1 MREVV
6 RQMSAAL
13 RSLSR
18 QPAVM
23 LPAVLTLAL
32 GIGANTALF
41 AYLAYILWPTIDAPE
56 PARVVWVYSGIEE
69 EPRMATSYP
78 ELQDIERGQTA
89 VTDIVATSRFGASIA
104 HGEQTSFAW
113 GHLVSGDY
121 FSFFAAR
128 PAAGRL
134 LQPGDD
140 RPDAPPVVVL
150 GHRFWR
156 GKLGANPDVVGRELR
171 INGIGMTV
179 VGVTS
184 EGFQGEGLASA
195 VYVPL
200 LQSDRVT
207 AVPRID
213 SRDPRWLNVLG
224 RLAPGTSE
232 ERARAALQVLGKS
245 LDAAHPLPEGETRS
259 IDLIGATRYDAAY
272 DDGGNFVGAA
282 RILMAVA
289 SVFLLLGCASIANL
303 LLARAI
309 SKQREWGIRASLGAS
324 RSWLIGGVLAES
336 AVLCLVGGLA
346 GLAVASVLEN
356 RIETYITTAPGGLGN
371 WAEGT
376 EQLQL
381 DARVIGFAL
390 LVTALC
396 AALGALG
403 PVLKVL
409 RGDLLGPLK
418 SDASASGS
426 GGGLAPRKLLVVLQ
440 VSLSVLLLLGGGLLY
455 RTLDSARRVDPGF
468 DPDGLLLATI
478 NVPRNV
484 SNQAGGGGEIFRRVM
499 EEARATPGVS
509 SASLVHVAPLSGW
522 SKKASIAG
530 GSRPDK
536 PLEVDYNSVAPD
548 YFRTVGIGIVAGRPL
563 DGRDRKDS
571 APAVVVSR
579 ELARRLWGEG
589 AAASPEGA
597 VGQLVRLEDPQ
608 SSENL
613 DRPFAVVGVA
623 EDIRNSAIEA
633 PGPMVY
639 LSFEQRTHPRMTLV
653 VRSASP
659 EVPMAALAPQLGRA
673 LREAHPDLAIVDLL
687 SCREQMKRSLVQQQ
701 MYAEIAGLFAL
712 LGLAVAVI
720 GLFGLLSYTVSLRR
734 REFGIRMAIGAEPRD
749 VRRLV
754 VRQGM
759 ALVGLGVAAGVVASL
774 ALSRVLAGLL
784 FGVGATDPLTFLSI
798 PAVLALVSLLA
809 CWFPA
814 RKAARIHPTVAIK
827 GA

>member
-6 RQMSAAL
+6 RQLSAAL

-41 AYLAYILWPTIDAPE
+41 AYLAHILWPTLDAPE
-56 PARVVWVYSGIEE
+56 PERVVWIHPGTEE
-69 EPRMATSYP
+69 ERRAPTSYP
-78 ELQDIERGQTA
+78 EFQDIRRGQTA
-89 VTDIVATSRFGASIA
+89 VTGVVAASRFGASIV

-113 GHLVSGDY
+113 AHLVSGDY

-128 PAAGRL
+128 PVAGRL
-134 LQPGDD
+134 LQPADD

-150 GHRFWR
+150 SYRFWSGR
-156 GKLGANPDVVGRELR
+156 MGADPGVVGRELR

-179 VGVTS
+179 VGVAPK
-184 EGFQGEGLASA
+184 GFQGEGMASA

-207 AVPRID
+207 GIPRID

-224 RLAPGTSE
+224 RLAPGVSE
-232 ERARAALQVLGKS
+232 ERARAALQVLGRS
-245 LDAAHPLPEGETRS
+245 LDAAHPLPEGQVRHV
-259 IDLIGATRYDAAY
+259 DVVAATRYDPEY
-272 DDGGNFVGAA
+272 DDGNYVDAA

-289 SVFLLLGCASIANL
+289 TLFLLLGCASIANL

-336 AVLCLVGGLA
+336 AVLCLAGGLA
-346 GLAVASVLEN
+346 GMAVASWLER
-356 RIETYITTAPGGLGN
+356 RIETYITTSPGGLGN

-376 EQLQL
+376 DQIQL
-381 DARVIGFAL
+381 DTRVIGFAL
-390 LVTALC
+390 LVTAVC

-409 RGDLLGPLK
+409 RGDLLGTLK
-418 SDASASGS
+418 SDASASGV
-426 GGGLAPRKLLVVLQ
+426 GGGLAPRKVLVVLQ
-440 VSLSVLLLLGGGLLY
+440 VALSVLLLLGGGLLV
-455 RTLDSARRVDPGF
+455 RTLESARRIEPGF

-478 NVPRNV
+478 NVPRNA
-484 SNQAGGGGEIFRRVM
+484 SAREGGGEIFRRVL
-499 EEARATPGVS
+499 ENARAIPGVS
-509 SASLVHVAPLSGW
+509 SASLVHVAPVSGW
-522 SKKASIAG
+522 SKPASVMG
-530 GSRPDK
+530 GSRPDE
-536 PLEVDYNSVAPD
+536 PLAVAYNSVAPD
-548 YFRTVGIGIVAGRPL
+548 YFQTVGIPILAGRAL
-563 DGRDRKDS
+563 DPRDRKDS
-571 APAVVVSR
+571 APVVVVSQD
-579 ELARRLWGEG
+579 LAKRLWGE
-589 AAASPEGA
+589 SPANA
-597 VGQLVRLEDPQ
+597 VGQLLRVEDPQ
-608 SSENL
+608 SAEASDQPME
-613 DRPFAVVGVA
+613 VVGVA
-623 EDIRNSAIEA
+623 RDVRNSATEP
-633 PGPMVY
+633 PGPMIY

-653 VRSASP
+653 TRSAAP
-659 EVPMAALAPQLGRA
+659 TAALAPEIGRA
-673 LREAHPDLAIVDLL
+673 LREAHPDLAVVDLL

-712 LGLAVAVI
+712 LGLAVAVV

-754 VRQGM
+754 VGQGM
-759 ALVGLGVAAGVVASL
+759 ALVGVGVAVGVAASL
-774 ALSRVLAGLL
+774 ALSRVMAALL
-784 FGVGATDPLTFLSI
+784 FGVGATDPVTFFSI
-798 PAVLALVSLLA
+798 PALLALVSLLA
-809 CWFPA
+809 CWLPA
-814 RKAARIHPTVAIK
+814 RKAARIPPTVALK

>member
-6 RQMSAAL
+6 RQLSAAL

-18 QPAVM
+18 QPAVI

-41 AYLAYILWPTIDAPE
+41 TYLAYILWPTLEAPDPE
-56 PARVVWVYSGIEE
+56 RVVWIYSGMEK
-69 EPRMATSYP
+69 EPRMAASYP
-78 ELQDIERGQTA
+78 ELRDIRRGQTA
-89 VTDIVATSRFGASIA
+89 VPDIVVTSRFGASIA

-113 GHLVSGDY
+113 GHLVDGGY

-134 LQPGDD
+134 LQPADD

-156 GKLGANPDVVGRELR
+156 GKLGADPGVVGRELR

-179 VGVTS
+179 VGVTA

-195 VYVPL
+195 VYVPV
-200 LQSDRVT
+200 LQSDRVM
-207 AVPRID
+207 AVKRIE
-213 SRDPRWLNVLG
+213 DPDRRWLNLLG

-232 ERARAALQVLGKS
+232 GQARAAIQTLGRS
-245 LDAAHPLPEGETRS
+245 LDTARPLFEGEKRRMDV
-259 IDLIGATRYDAAY
+259 IAATRYDPEY
-272 DDGGNFVGAA
+272 GDDYFLEAA
-282 RILMAVA
+282 RILMAA
-289 SVFLLLGCASIANL
+289 ATVFLLLGCASIANL

-336 AVLCLVGGLA
+336 LVLCLAGGLA
-346 GLAVASVLEN
+346 AMAVASMLKR
-356 RIETYITTAPGGLGN
+356 RIEDYVTTAPGGLGN
-371 WAEGT
+371 WSEGT
-376 EQLQL
+376 EFLRL
-381 DARVIGFAL
+381 DARAAGFAL
-390 LVTALC
+390 VVTLLC

-403 PVLKVL
+403 PVLKVM

-440 VSLSVLLLLGGGLLY
+440 VALSVLLLLGGGLLV
-455 RTLDSARRVDPGF
+455 RTLDSARSVDPGF

-484 SNQAGGGGEIFRRVM
+484 SDREGGGAVFQRVL
-499 EEARATPGVS
+499 EEARSTPGVA
-509 SASLVHVAPLSGW
+509 SASLVHISPLSGW
-522 SKKASIAG
+522 SRGARLKG
-530 GSRPDK
+530 GSQPDQ
-536 PLEVDYNSVAPD
+536 PLDVSYNAVAPD
-548 YFRTVGIGIVAGRPL
+548 YFETVGIPILAGRPL
-563 DGRDRKDS
+563 DRRDRKDA

-579 ELARRLWGEG
+579 DLARRLWGD
-589 AAASPEGA
+589 PTNA

-608 SSENL
+608 STENL
-613 DRPFAVVGVA
+613 DRPFEVVGVA
-623 EDIRNSAIEA
+623 GDVRHSAVEE
-633 PGPMVY
+633 PGPVVY
-639 LSFEQRTHPRMTLV
+639 LSSEQRTHPRMTLV
-653 VRSASP
+653 VRSGAP
-659 EVPMAALAPQLGRA
+659 TAALAPQLGRA
-673 LREAHPDLAIVDLL
+673 LRQAHPDLAVVDLL
-687 SCREQMKRSLVQQQ
+687 TCREQMNRSLFQQQ

-712 LGLAVAVI
+712 LGLTVAVI
-720 GLFGLLSYTVSLRR
+720 GLFGLLSYSVSLRR
-734 REFGIRMAIGAEPRD
+734 RELAIRMAVGAEPRD

-754 VRQGM
+754 MRQGM
-759 ALVGLGVAAGVVASL
+759 ALVGLGVAAGVAGSL
-774 ALSRVLAGLL
+774 ALSRILAGLL
-784 FGVGATDPLTFLSI
+784 FGVGATDPATFVSI

-809 CWFPA
+809 CWLPA
-814 RKAARIHPTVAIK
+814 RKAARIPPTVALK